1 MRAQFAQ
8 MLAQFQVAVMLL
20 TRLPAGQ
27 LSAPV
32 PTLAQAAWAYPAAG
46 ALVGA
51 LGAGGLV
58 LMLGMGLAPILAA
71 ILAVIICVL
80 ATGGLHEDGLADVAD
95 GFGGGRSAPQKL
107 EIMRDSRIGSYGTLA
122 LVLSLLLRVQAL
134 ALVAQGAGVWAAA
147 LGLIAIET
155 VSRAGLAAML
165 AIMPSARAKGL
176 GQSAGGV
183 RPAGALVAM
192 GFGAI
197 AAVMCLPNVMQAAAV
212 LAAMALAQAALA
224 ALAMRQIG
232 GQTGDVLG
240 AAQQMAVLAG
250 WLVLAAQL

>member
-1 MRAQFAQ
+1 MKTR
-8 MLAQFQVAVMLL
+8 LAQILTQIQVALMLL
-20 TRLPAGQ
+20 TRLPAGR

-32 PTLAQAAWAYPAAG
+32 PTLAQAAWAYPLAG

-51 LGAGGLV
+51 LGAGGLAIAMAV
-58 LMLGMGLAPILAA
+58 GLAPILAA
-71 ILAVIICVL
+71 ILAVTICVL

-95 GFGGGRSAPQKL
+95 GFGGGRDTAQKL

-122 LVLSLLLRVQAL
+122 LVLSLGLRVQVL
-134 ALVAQGAGVWAAA
+134 ALVAQGAGVWGAA
-147 LGLIAIET
+147 LALIAIEA
-155 VSRAGLAAML
+155 VSRAGLAGLLAM
-165 AIMPSARAKGL
+165 MPSARAKGL

-183 RPAGALVAM
+183 RPAHVLAAIGL
-192 GFGAI
+192 GGI
-197 AAVMCLPNVMQAAAV
+197 AAVMFLPNLMQAASVMAG
-212 LAAMALAQAALA
+212 MALAQAALA